1 MSRGN
6 MQTKIQSMH
15 ESWVNVFVG
24 YIIGLVA
31 QLIVFPLYDLDV
43 SINENLQIAF
53 IFTCIALLRNYAVR
67 RFFNNKL
74 TSQK

>member
-1 MSRGN
+1 
-6 MQTKIQSMH
+6 MQTKLQSMH

-43 SINENLQIAF
+43 SINENLQIAL

-67 RFFNNKL
+67 RFFNRKL
-74 TSQK
+74 TT